1 MLLFPD
7 AYTFKMVF
15 YGFIITGSG
24 DKWAAKGVSEV
35 FLRGNPG
42 LGLAA
47 RNVLLGRHLAAHRA
61 RCQPVHAPEPSRAGF
76 KQRVLGRSGGWRW
89 PGGQVPPSPPPTTY
103 HLPPTTSTAGA
114 PCRQGADSAEAHI
127 YPLLSLAKN

>member
-61 RCQPVHAPEPSRAGF
+61 RCQPVHPNRAVPVSKHEGVGTIR
-76 KQRVLGRSGGWRW
+76 RVAR
-89 PGGQVPPSPPPTTY
+89 VPRCPPPPPPTTY
-103 HLPPTTSTAGA
+103 HVPPTTSTAGA
-114 PCRQGADSAEAHI
+114 PCRQGVDSAEARI